1 MARGGPVKFPGPTD
15 RVYIIGRSG
24 SGKTTAALWHL
35 SGKNFNAQPWIIV
48 NTKGD
53 STLNE
58 LAAIPGVQTID
69 ISETPGEAGL
79 FHVRP
84 HPDTEAVALDAFL
97 GRVWKKGD
105 CGVLI
110 DEGYMIEEDRNLNA
124 LLTQGR
130 DRHIPLIVLTQRPTW
145 ITKFVESE
153 ANFVQLF
160 NLSRLNDRKNVTG
173 LVPVDKNYRL
183 PAFESYWYNV
193 DDDEL
198 RRFAPVPNKAAI
210 LSTFRAKFPP
220 EQAQTPGIEPAKVR
234 PTARRVV

>member
-1 MARGGPVKFPGPTD
+1 MSTKFPGPTD

-35 SGKNFNAQPWIIV
+35 SGKDFDRQPWVLV

-53 STLNE
+53 SSIND
-58 LAAIPGVQTID
+58 LAAIEGVKTIG
-69 ISETPGEAGL
+69 INETPGNKGL

-84 HPDTEAVALDAFL
+84 YPDTEALELDAFL
-97 GRVWKKGD
+97 NRVWHKGN

-130 DRHIPLIVLTQRPTW
+130 DKNIPMIVLTQRPTW

-160 NLSRLNDRKNVTG
+160 NLSRFDDRKNVSG
-173 LVPVDKNYRL
+173 LVPIDKNYRL
-183 PAFESYWYNV
+183 AKHCSYWYNV
-193 DDDEL
+193 EEHEL
-198 RRFAPVPNKAAI
+198 VEFGPVPNKPAI
-210 LSTFRAKFPP
+210 LKTFRAMFPP
-220 EQAQTPGIEPAKVR
+220 EPAPILGATPTETR
-234 PTARRVV
+234 TATKRVV

>member
-1 MARGGPVKFPGPTD
+1 MSAKFPGPTD

-24 SGKTTAALWHL
+24 SGKTTAAIWHI
-35 SGKNFNAQPWIIV
+35 SAKDFDVQPWVLV

-58 LAAIPGVQTID
+58 LAAIPGVKTIGID
-69 ISETPGEAGL
+69 ETPGEKGL

-84 HPDTEAVALDAFL
+84 FPDTEALELDAFL
-97 GRVWKKGD
+97 NRIWRKGN

-110 DEGYMIEEDRNLNA
+110 DEGYMIEEDRSLNA

-130 DRHIPLIVLTQRPTW
+130 DRHIPIIVLTQRPTW

-160 NLSRLNDRKNVTG
+160 NLSRLDDRKNVSG

-183 PAFESYWYNV
+183 DKYCSYWYNV
-193 DDDEL
+193 DEHEL
-198 RRFAPVPNKAAI
+198 IEFAPVPNKAAI
-210 LSTFRAKFPP
+210 IKTFRAKFPP
-220 EQAQTPGIEPAKVR
+220 EPSPILGVI
-234 PTARRVV
+234 PTETRLPTKRVV